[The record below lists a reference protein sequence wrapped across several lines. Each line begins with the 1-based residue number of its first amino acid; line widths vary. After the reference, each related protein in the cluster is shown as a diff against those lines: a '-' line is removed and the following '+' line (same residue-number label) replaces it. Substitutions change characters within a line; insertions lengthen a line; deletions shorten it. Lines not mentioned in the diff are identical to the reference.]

1 MAGHFVLAKVKFRRL
16 RHTILENSFL
26 LHKILK
32 LLRSSWVF
40 DKSLKFVIEKLEKK
54 APHKEHLISVLA
66 FIDDVNPKSGESTG
80 KSVFQMESLTKAEA

>member
-32 LLRSSWVF
+32 FSNS
-40 DKSLKFVIEKLEKK
+40 
-54 APHKEHLISVLA
+54 
-66 FIDDVNPKSGESTG
+66 
-80 KSVFQMESLTKAEA
+80 